1 MVDGFGNSVNVISV
15 LIDGFGNNV
24 HVNFVFVD
32 GCDTHVVLVVSC
44 DTYDGV
50 NFKLFQKD
58 VSATVRIIYDA
69 F

>member
-1 MVDGFGNSVNVISV
+1 MV
-15 LIDGFGNNV
+15 FGNNV